1 MFCVSPFFPD
11 RQYYHDFTKIYHS
24 HTGKKYIFINLYAI
38 FGQNCPHMA
47 YKFQE
52 MSFLR
57 CISLIYFVKLWVF
70 QILKNGK
77 NSKKFFLTF
86 WVKEIK
92 VIA

>member
-70 QILKNGK
+70 QILKKWG
-77 NSKKFFLTF
+77 NSNRGCRLTSTGDNL
-86 WVKEIK
+86 
-92 VIA
+92 